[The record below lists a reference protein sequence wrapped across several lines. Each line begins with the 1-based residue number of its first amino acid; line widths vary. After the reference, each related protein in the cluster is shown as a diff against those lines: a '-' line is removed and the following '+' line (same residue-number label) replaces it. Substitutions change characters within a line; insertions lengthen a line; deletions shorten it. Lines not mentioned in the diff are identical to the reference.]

1 MYKQGTVV
9 LTPFPFTD
17 LSGDKVRPAV
27 VVSNNAPG
35 EDVIVV
41 FVTSKAKTKGVSVVS
56 VSPSTNNGIK
66 VISAIVCSKIATLNK
81 KVLLGEL
88 GTLSEKDRK
97 EVLKSIKVVLGL

>member
-41 FVTSKAKTKGVSVVS
+41 FVTSKAKVRGVNVVS
-56 VSPSTNNGIK
+56 ISPSTSNGIK
-66 VISAIVCSKIATLNK
+66 VISTIVCSKIATLNK